1 MGGEGSSLLPA
12 HVYRAVLISRPCS
25 STALTHG
32 VDMIRGLPL
41 HGAACVRARGVGG
54 GGVEDRQ
61 MNDFGAS
68 ERDHSR

>member
-41 HGAACVRARGVGG
+41 HGAACVRARGGA
-54 GGVEDRQ
+54 EDRQ

>member
-41 HGAACVRARGVGG
+41 HGAACERARGGG
-54 GGVEDRQ
+54 AEDRQ

>member
-1 MGGEGSSLLPA
+1 MGGREGSSPLPA
-12 HVYRAVLISRPCS
+12 HVYRAVLISGPYS

-41 HGAACVRARGVGG
+41 HGGMHVCVGEEEE
-54 GGVEDRQ
+54 EDRQ